1 MNKLCHIHRFIL
13 SLCMTTERVDAKLGQ
28 TILRV

>member
-1 MNKLCHIHRFIL
+1 MNKLCHIHGFIV
-13 SLCMTTERVDAKLGQ
+13 SLCVTAESVDTKQVQ